1 MSPGWTLGSDD
12 YGYGFLRQPDSTI
25 VRFFLPHQRAPR
37 KSNPRSRNPST
48 RQARS
53 LGLLVHQEA
62 DLRMAFFGKLTARS
76 RGSTSET
83 EGGPFLQRSTR
94 KARSPDIFTCIHTPT
109 QAAASYGRTMALSL
123 RSMCLTNST
132 ATYATAMNDAGDI
145 TGYYL
150 DAS

>member
-62 DLRMAFFGKLTARS
+62 NLRMALFGKLTDPS

-83 EGGPFLQRSTR
+83 EGGPFGQRSTGQ
-94 KARSPDIFTCIHTPT
+94 ARSLEL
-109 QAAASYGRTMALSL
+109 LS
-123 RSMCLTNST
+123 
-132 ATYATAMNDAGDI
+132 
-145 TGYYL
+145 
-150 DAS
+150 

>member
-83 EGGPFLQRSTR
+83 EGGPFRQRSTR
-94 KARSPDIFTCIHTPT
+94 RARSPDIFTIPTPT
-109 QAAASYGRTMALSL
+109 QSTASYERTMALPL
-123 RSMCLTNST
+123 RSTRLIQQLRTPQR
-132 ATYATAMNDAGDI
+132 
-145 TGYYL
+145 
-150 DAS
+150 